1 MASKEKESS
10 KRKRVN
16 LSIAEKLERIKKV
29 ESCFCRPGV
38 SGSVDIPT
46 ISRSSSLMSL
56 GSEPED
62 SRPGTQ
68 ASDQVDVV
76 IAGGC
81 SISSQELQTIKDK
94 MAALTNYY
102 KLPPVI
108 KSKNAP
114 DTSSKVLGKTIKVYN
129 FKAKCQKCFAG
140 CLSGTTHW
148 QPGLALQDQAKG
160 AAISRTSR
168 HGLKHPSGDDQPQRH
183 HPLLKG
189 IFWPGNKIYTGGNDQ
204 VVREVPHPLSIT
216 DHPATREMFQVFQPE
231 FRVPSRR
238 TLTRD
243 IKGHGGGG
251 KRGDKEHSQGPA
263 HVATTADSWTAHKK
277 STGSTPLT
285 CPEDGHP
292 GDQGETSLPDQGH
305 HGHQAGPGQ
314 PRLQHLR
321 KVVLTTTDNGANYV
335 AASATMAPG
344 VGEAEEDATNP
355 DVEEVINSPEDQ
367 EEQEREGLDIISVT
381 MALAAAAAV
390 QGLTQAAQASKMQ
403 ASKSKVYLKI

>member
-1 MASKEKESS
+1 MSGKRTVEDFFRVEASSS
-10 KRKRVN
+10 DVTQ
-16 LSIAEKLERIKKV
+16 ERERNI
-29 ESCFCRPGV
+29 SGS

-102 KLPPVI
+102 KLSHVI

-129 FKAKCQKCFAG
+129 LKAKCQKCFAEV
-140 CLSGTTHW
+140 SFWNNTTGNLVSHYR
-148 QPGLALQDQAKG
+148 P
-160 AAISRTSR
+160 RTSR
-168 HGLKHPSGDDQPQRH
+168 RGLKHPSGDDQPQRH
-183 HPLLKG
+183 QLSLKEFFG
-189 IFWPGNKIYTGGNDQ
+189 Q
-204 VVREVPHPLSIT
+204 
-216 DHPATREMFQVFQPE
+216 ATRFTQDKGKEAMTKWFARCLSPSASQTTQPPGRCFQVFQPE

-243 IKGHGGGG
+243 IKAMGEEAREEI
-251 KRGDKEHSQGPA
+251 KSILKDLP
-263 HVATTADSWTAHKK
+263 HVATTADSWTAHNR
-277 STGSTPLT
+277 SFIGSTVHWIDPTDLSRKMAT
-285 CPEDGHP
+285 LAIKEIKVSQTKGIIATKL
-292 GDQGETSLPDQGH
+292 DQVNRAFNIS
-305 HGHQAGPGQ
+305 
-314 PRLQHLR
+314 R

-335 AASATMAPG
+335 AAFSNYG
-344 VGEAEEDATNP
+344 SGIGEAEEDATNP

-367 EEQEREGLDIISVT
+367 EGQGGR
-381 MALAAAAAV
+381 AL
-390 QGLTQAAQASKMQ
+390 TSSASPWPLLQQLQCRTHPGCPSIKD
-403 ASKSKVYLKI
+403 AGK

>member
-1 MASKEKESS
+1 MSGKRTVEDFFRVEASSS
-10 KRKRVN
+10 DVTQ
-16 LSIAEKLERIKKV
+16 ERERNI
-29 ESCFCRPGV
+29 SGS

-102 KLPPVI
+102 KLSYVI

-129 FKAKCQKCFAG
+129 LKAKCQKCFAEVSFWNNTTG
-140 CLSGTTHW
+140 NLVSHYKTKHTHDLSE
-148 QPGLALQDQAKG
+148 LK

-168 HGLKHPSGDDQPQRH
+168 RGLKHPSGDDQPQRH
-183 HPLLKG
+183 QLSLKESFG
-189 IFWPGNKIYTGGNDQ
+189 QATRFTQDKGKEAMTKWFARCLI
-204 VVREVPHPLSIT
+204 PLSIT

-243 IKGHGGGG
+243 IKAMGEEA
-251 KRGDKEHSQGPA
+251 REEI
-263 HVATTADSWTAHKK
+263 KK
-277 STGSTPLT
+277 IG
-285 CPEDGHP
+285 
-292 GDQGETSLPDQGH
+292 
-305 HGHQAGPGQ
+305 
-314 PRLQHLR
+314 
-321 KVVLTTTDNGANYV
+321 
-335 AASATMAPG
+335 
-344 VGEAEEDATNP
+344 
-355 DVEEVINSPEDQ
+355 
-367 EEQEREGLDIISVT
+367 
-381 MALAAAAAV
+381 
-390 QGLTQAAQASKMQ
+390 
-403 ASKSKVYLKI
+403 